1 MVVIMVWG
9 LVVALGASAV
19 FLLLS
24 GPGHGLGQ
32 GPEDKGTGD
41 SGTEQGGTA
50 QPDQAPGPAPAAVG
64 APGGLAAGEPS
75 VHGELTGT
83 TTLSDPEITTVK
95 APFDTPSQWCG
106 LLTSADVLA
115 VTGFDQRGAP
125 ETEMMC
131 THYFGDDAGY
141 LMISDIPAEE
151 GRPYLVRGNSAIMF
165 QRDPAACEV
174 SVALNHGGG
183 VLDIDIRGVVS
194 PRIALCDVAT
204 LLATRAFDR
213 LPDA

>member
-1 MVVIMVWG
+1 MAVIMV
-9 LVVALGASAV
+9 LSLMVALGASTV
-19 FLLLS
+19 FLLRGGPDHGS
-24 GPGHGLGQ
+24 GQNPADQ
-32 GPEDKGTGD
+32 GSAQGSPE
-41 SGTEQGGTA
+41 
-50 QPDQAPGPAPAAVG
+50 PAAG
-64 APGGLAAGEPS
+64 QPLGRPAAGEHS
-75 VHGELTGT
+75 ERGELTGT
-83 TTLSDPEITTVK
+83 TTLSDPEITTAK
-95 APFDTPSQWCG
+95 APFDTPGQWCA

-115 VTGFDQRGAP
+115 VTGIDQGGKP
-125 ETEMMC
+125 EVGMMC

-141 LMISDIPAEE
+141 LMVSDIPAQE
-151 GRPYLVRGNSAIMF
+151 GMPHLVRGNSAIVF

-194 PRIALCDVAT
+194 PRMALCDVAT